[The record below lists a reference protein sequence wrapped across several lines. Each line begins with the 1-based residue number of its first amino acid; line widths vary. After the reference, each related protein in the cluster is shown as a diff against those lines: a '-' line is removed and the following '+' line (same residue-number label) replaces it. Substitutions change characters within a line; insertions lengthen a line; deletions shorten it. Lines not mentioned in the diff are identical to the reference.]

1 MAGDRTNVGVD
12 LGLSDEDK
20 SELRDIARKV
30 IEARAKGAKLPDVQP
45 TTEKLKEKRGAFVCI
60 HKQGMLR
67 GCIGSL
73 QPDSPLYEQ
82 VKEMALAAAFRDPR
96 FTPLKAEEL
105 PFLEVEISVLTPFSE
120 IHGPDEIEIG
130 KHGLMVTNRHR
141 SGLLLPQV
149 ASDRNWGP
157 VTFLEETCG
166 KAGLPKDA
174 WKHEDTVIHVF
185 SADVF

>member
-20 SELRDIARKV
+20 TELRAIARRI
-30 IEARAKGAKLPDVQP
+30 IEARAKGENPPDIQP
-45 TTEKLKEKRGAFVCI
+45 KSEKLKEQRGAFVCI

-73 QPDSPLYEQ
+73 QPDCALYEQ
-82 VKEMALAAAFRDPR
+82 ITEMAQAAAFRDPR
-96 FTPLKAEEL
+96 FTPVSAEEL
-105 PFLEVEISVLTPFSE
+105 PFLDIEISVLTPFSQ
-120 IHGPDEIEIG
+120 IYGPDEIEIG
-130 KHGLMVTNRHR
+130 KHGLIIRNGHR

-157 VTFLEETCG
+157 ITFLEETCG

-174 WKHEDTVIHVF
+174 WKQKETVIHVF